1 MDSMT
6 WMIFDLL
13 GTIAFAVSG
22 AMVGIEKKMDIFGII
37 VLALLTAVGGG
48 MVRDVLAGVTPPMA
62 LRNITDFTLAIVTA
76 LIVSVAYMIWPLS
89 YRHRR
94 GIELAYNICD
104 TVGLA
109 SFTITGF
116 ITGMAHSIGNPY
128 VLPVLLG
135 IITAVGGGVLRDL
148 MALKMP
154 VVLYK
159 DIYAT
164 ASLAGAVAC
173 CFAYA
178 HLGIMTSA
186 WICFIIIVI
195 LRYGAL
201 VHGWHLLHPSNHQ
214 WHEPLFKRQPPEK
227 FRK

>member
-1 MDSMT
+1 MDSLT
-6 WMIFDLL
+6 WNIFDIL

-22 AMVGIEKKMDIFGII
+22 AMVGIGKRMDIFGII

-48 MVRDVLAGVTPPMA
+48 MVRDVLAGVTPPAA
-62 LRNITDFTLAIVTA
+62 LCNITDFTLAVLTA
-76 LIVSVAYMIWPLS
+76 ILVSILYMIWPLS
-89 YRHRR
+89 HLKRQRMAM
-94 GIELAYNICD
+94 AYNICD

-116 ITGMAHSIGNPY
+116 ITGLSHSVGNPY

-173 CFAYA
+173 CFAYE
-178 HLGIMTSA
+178 HFGIMTSA
-186 WICFIIIVI
+186 WICFAVIVF
-195 LRYGAL
+195 LRYGAI
-201 VHGWHLLHPSNHQ
+201 VHGWHLLHPNRHQ
-214 WHEPLFKRQPPEK
+214 LHHTRIWKKLQK
-227 FRK
+227 

>member
-1 MDSMT
+1 MDSLT
-6 WMIFDLL
+6 WNIFDIL

-22 AMVGIEKKMDIFGII
+22 AMVGIGKRMDIFGII

-48 MVRDVLAGVTPPMA
+48 MVRDVLAGVTPPAA
-62 LRNITDFTLAIVTA
+62 LCNITDFTLAVLTA
-76 LIVSVAYMIWPLS
+76 ILISVLYMIWPLS
-89 YRHRR
+89 HLKRQRMAM
-94 GIELAYNICD
+94 AYNICD

-116 ITGMAHSIGNPY
+116 LTGVSHSVGNPY

-135 IITAVGGGVLRDL
+135 VITAVGGGVLRDL

-164 ASLAGAVAC
+164 ASLAGAILACVIYPVAGIVPAAWL
-173 CFAYA
+173 CFVV
-178 HLGIMTSA
+178 
-186 WICFIIIVI
+186 IVV
-195 LRYGAL
+195 LRYGAIAY
-201 VHGWHLLHPSNHQ
+201 GWHLLHPNRHQ
-214 WHEPLFKRQPPEK
+214 FHHVRLRRK
-227 FRK
+227 FQK